1 AAAVLN
7 ALFLLLKIKPSRQE
21 MIELAKSIGADVPF
35 CMFNIPARVTGI
47 GEIIEPIVVKKV
59 YQVLIV
65 KPFKGLST
73 KNVFDK
79 ADSMELENGNID
91 NVLQALANGDDE
103 LLSSSVHNALEK
115 ASFSMLPEIKK
126 IKDLMVSDGLKTVLM
141 SGSGSSVIALE
152 NDAKKLIKLEKKY
165 AKMGYDT
172 RLTRT
177 LRRK

>member
-1 AAAVLN
+1 
-7 ALFLLLKIKPSRQE
+7 
-21 MIELAKSIGADVPF
+21 
-35 CMFNIPARVTGI
+35 
-47 GEIIEPIVVKKV
+47 V